1 MTANTNNTIKTA
13 EIDSF
18 LKDVKDICDQISQK
32 DIGLL
37 IDYLFKAWWNQNTIF
52 FIGNGGSAS
61 TSIHFAADLNNC
73 TAKIEGVHPV
83 RAMSLNENH
92 SRISALTNDEGW
104 ANVYITQLKNFF
116 KPGDVVVGISVHGGS
131 GKDRAGIWSQNLL
144 AALQYAKDNGG
155 KALGFTGFDGGAMKT
170 LCDVCVNVPKD
181 STPHVEG
188 MHVVLHH
195 LVFDQLTKR
204 IKKAA
209 SVMMS
214 AA

>member
-1 MTANTNNTIKTA
+1 MDKNRKKINNVPA
-13 EIDSF
+13 IDSF
-18 LKDVKDICDQISQK
+18 LQEIVEVCSKISRKDIE
-32 DIGLL
+32 LF
-37 IDYLFKAWWNQNTIF
+37 IDYLFDAWWNQNNIF

-73 TAKIEGVHPV
+73 TAKIPGVHAV
-83 RAMSLNENH
+83 RALSLNENP

-104 ANVYITQLKNFF
+104 QNVYITQLKNFF

-131 GKDRAGIWSQNLL
+131 GKDRAAIWSQNLL

-155 KALGFTGFDGGAMKT
+155 RALGFTGFDGGLMKT
-170 LCDVCVNVPKD
+170 LCDVCVNVPQN

-204 IKKAA
+204 IGRAA
-209 SVMMS
+209 QIINSNE
-214 AA
+214 

>member
-1 MTANTNNTIKTA
+1 MANAVNTSKNSDITLFLADIKSA
-13 EIDSF
+13 CDEISKEDLERF
-18 LKDVKDICDQISQK
+18 
-32 DIGLL
+32 
-37 IDYLFKAWWNQNTIF
+37 IDHLFKAWWNQSTIF
-52 FIGNGGSAS
+52 FVGNGGSAS

-73 TAKIEGVHPV
+73 TAKIEGVPPM
-83 RAMSLNENH
+83 RALSLNENH
-92 SRISALTNDEGW
+92 SRLSALTNDEGW
-104 ANVYITQLKNFF
+104 SNVYISQLKNFF

-170 LCDVCVNVPKD
+170 LCDVCVNVPKN

-204 IKKAA
+204 IEKAA
-209 SVMMS
+209 SVMSS
-214 AA
+214 AT

>member
-1 MTANTNNTIKTA
+1 MAKKVNSGKVA
-13 EIDSF
+13 EIDTY
-18 LKDVKDICDQISQK
+18 LKEVAEICEEISQK
-32 DIGLL
+32 DLDL
-37 IDYLFKAWWNQNTIF
+37 FIDYLFKAWWNQNNIF
-52 FIGNGGSAS
+52 FVGNGGSAS

-73 TAKIEGVHPV
+73 TTKIPGVHPV
-83 RAMSLNENH
+83 RALSLNENH

-104 ANVYITQLKNFF
+104 SNVYLSQLKNFF

-131 GKDRAGIWSQNLL
+131 GKDRAGVWSQNLL

-170 LCDVCVNVPKD
+170 LCDVCVNVPKN

-195 LVFDQLTKR
+195 LVFDELTKR
-204 IKKAA
+204 IERAA
-209 SVMMS
+209 RVMTS
-214 AA
+214 NE